1 MFDKKSYFLFSI
13 IVILFAA
20 LMGLCCYRVY
30 EVANKEENNFNE
42 NENNN
47 QNIPQLPSDSGNND
61 DDNIDIESKYY
72 TISFDTDGGSEV
84 EDIRVKYGTKV
95 KLPSTYK
102 IDYTF
107 SGWIFEN
114 KIVDDTYEVKND
126 MLLKA
131 NWKRN
136 EEEQIK
142 DDDKEIIEYNFD
154 KIEEFNGDI
163 NSVNLLDIYNNNRN
177 AIKAKYNDKNI
188 SIEILFNN
196 SNRDY
201 VKVNEIIIE
210 DELKGHAFSVFKFN
224 NSYIIMFSSPQAQCF
239 DDNVI
244 ILNENGEIIS
254 KLGFKKSLS
263 GISFSKEK
271 NQIEIKTIDFCGAT
285 VGLYESLKETYQIN
299 EDRLLLIDTNHHNNK
314 IYIYKL
320 YSDYVYNTSHY
331 ELENYDLVYTYDCA
345 SNECKCFGVNGDNLL
360 IFDNGYYLYNYKND
374 TKKLI
379 ASKEL
384 NGSLNYMLDKTTAI
398 FETKNI
404 IFHNEDENMYYIY
417 DEIGDYITKLSNEPY
432 RVGIGGNKYYFTDTF
447 ISDEKG
453 STIEIYDSNFNK
465 LWIITGM
472 GKNSEYV
479 TNYNNTITFNAEK
492 DGVYVLF
499 DSDMNLIH
507 ESKKYEMIG
516 IAKAYVVVVDENKLK
531 VLDLNQNVVGEF
543 DYLPNAY
550 KFDNVYY
557 NDTSSNLTISA
568 YDYENDKYVYYYF
581 NTLTKEISTKKD

>member
-1 MFDKKSYFLFSI
+1 LK
-13 IVILFAA
+13 V
-20 LMGLCCYRVY
+20 
-30 EVANKEENNFNE
+30 
-42 NENNN
+42 
-47 QNIPQLPSDSGNND
+47 
-61 DDNIDIESKYY
+61 YY

-84 EDIRVKYGTKV
+84 EDIRVKHGTKV

-114 KIVDDTYEVKND
+114 KIVDENYEVKND

-142 DDDKEIIEYNFD
+142 DKEIIEYNFD

-163 NSVNLLDIYNNNRN
+163 NSIKLLHSFEKS
-177 AIKAKYNDKNI
+177 IKARYNDDNI
-188 SIEILFNN
+188 NVETLLNN
-196 SNRDY
+196 DKKYLKINDKLVDVIIPYY
-201 VKVNEIIIE
+201 VNAVR
-210 DELKGHAFSVFKFN
+210 VFKFN
-224 NSYIIMFSSPQAQCF
+224 DTYIIEYSNPGHQCF
-239 DDNVI
+239 DDYAI
-244 ILNENGEIIS
+244 IFNNSGELIGKI
-254 KLGFKKSLS
+254 GFAKSLS
-263 GISFSKEK
+263 NINFSKEE
-271 NQIEIKTIDFCGAT
+271 NQINVYTIRDC
-285 VGLYESLKETYQIN
+285 GLYPAPEKPLTNEETYELTGN
-299 EDRLLLIDTNHHNNK
+299 ELKLISN
-314 IYIYKL
+314 KL
-320 YSDYVYNTSHY
+320 YDYNKSIYGSLDSEDKFNLKFESIDGNVTYTYNCITNNCRAFDANKNGMLVYDDGYYVYN
-331 ELENYDLVYTYDCA
+331 N
-345 SNECKCFGVNGDNLL
+345 VNQL
-360 IFDNGYYLYNYKND
+360 
-374 TKKLI
+374 KKLI
-379 ASKEL
+379 A
-384 NGSLNYMLDKTTAI
+384 DKTNAGNLKYVSDNI
-398 FETKNI
+398 AFYNETEK
-404 IFHNEDENMYYIY
+404 MYYIY
-417 DEIGDYITKLSNEPY
+417 DEKGNFITKLSIEPY
-432 RVGIGGNKYYFTDTF
+432 NVIIENKNYYFTDTF

-472 GKNSEYV
+472 GKNSEYRI
-479 TNYNNTITFNAEK
+479 NSNNTITFNAEN

-516 IAKAYVVVVDENKLK
+516 ITDGYIIVVEENKLK

-550 KFDNVYY
+550 SFKKYFTRENDN
-557 NDTSSNLTISA
+557 LIISA